1 MNLHENIIRIKQMM
15 GVINE
20 DNRPDVFK
28 KMIDELGVTS
38 AIKMVGNYYMIE
50 PYLKV
55 IDKVNF
61 IKEKIRELGDDYC
74 LEFMDISEE
83 PLHISDED
91 DEIHQIELLTPKSA
105 LISVYDEEGHHIN
118 DYNVNYESLPV
129 QIIEELVEILLNH

>member
-1 MNLHENIIRIKQMM
+1 MKLIGTIKSIVNENKDNSISNMIKT
-15 GVINE
+15 
-20 DNRPDVFK
+20 
-28 KMIDELGVTS
+28 LGVS
-38 AIKMVGNYYMIE
+38 DAIRYFGNYYTIE

-61 IKEKIRELGDDYC
+61 IKEKVKELGDDYC
-74 LEFMDISEE
+74 LEFRDISEE